1 MNTYNRITEGVR
13 RLNRLVK
20 AHIKAR
26 SPKGYQ
32 KNKAGVGS
40 IFGKPTHPAQPPE
53 KQKEITAA
61 MLQAGEKLIRRRQKG
76 DTK

>member
-13 RLNRLVK
+13 RLNRLIK

-32 KNKAGVGS
+32 RPKGGS
-40 IFGKPTHPAQPPE
+40 IFGKLTHPAQPPE

-76 DTK
+76 GLK

>member
-32 KNKAGVGS
+32 RNKKGVGS

-53 KQKEITAA
+53 KQKEVTSA
-61 MLQAGEKLIRRRQKG
+61 MLRAGEKLIRRRQKG
-76 DTK
+76 GLK